1 MTNIELI
8 VKIEFDVFSGGGA
21 FSDDPGLLT
30 LYGMCWSWCGGMKH
44 WMFVARML
52 NCGRGWKARSQKS
65 GCRPIKK
72 IFDTGSSSTNS
83 PQSML

>member
-1 MTNIELI
+1 MQQEANLFGVEAR
-8 VKIEFDVFSGGGA
+8 SA
-21 FSDDPGLLT
+21 MPGLLT

-44 WMFVARML
+44 WMFVALTL
-52 NCGRGWKARSQKS
+52 NCGRGWKAHSQKS

-83 PQSML
+83 PRGVL

>member
-8 VKIEFDVFSGGGA
+8 VKIEFDVFRAEARSA
-21 FSDDPGLLT
+21 TTGLLT

-52 NCGRGWKARSQKS
+52 NCGRGWKAHSQKS
-65 GCRPIKK
+65 GCRPIKI

-83 PQSML
+83 PRSVL